1 MHILTHNMNKRFM
14 KVSRIMFHYLLDSK
28 WPIREG
34 NGSPLQYSCLEN
46 PMDGGAGWAALYG
59 VAQSR
64 ARLMWLSS
72 SSKLPIYIYIYIYI
86 YIFKSFKIDYSMHFC
101 HSDILYFHVND
112 NMNGKKGLK
121 LSLVID
127 PWINLNYTNQLKSR
141 GKTHQ
146 NPKHP
151 NCSGTKYWG
160 NIVILVRG
168 SLKSFTVSFHPLCL
182 RTRDNLQRF
191 LN

>member
-1 MHILTHNMNKRFM
+1 MAAHSSTLAWKILWMEEQGGLPSMGSHRVGHDWCGLAAAAN
-14 KVSRIMFHYLLDSK
+14 YL
-28 WPIREG
+28 
-34 NGSPLQYSCLEN
+34 
-46 PMDGGAGWAALYG
+46 
-59 VAQSR
+59 
-64 ARLMWLSS
+64 
-72 SSKLPIYIYIYIYI
+72 YIYIYIYI
-86 YIFKSFKIDYSMHFC
+86 YIFFKSFKIDYSMHFC

-127 PWINLNYTNQLKSR
+127 TWINLNYTNQLKSR

-168 SLKSFTVSFHPLCL
+168 SLKSFIVSFHPLCL